1 MCKADLFPK
10 GPVIRMQM
18 TRALSLKAT
27 INGFGAL
34 ALAASVAV
42 SALPGIAAAQEPS
55 PPLGTPAPKPLEGKQ
70 KSPNPPG
77 PRDVVADFHLESTV
91 LGFDQGIGPAVGREL
106 SYNGKQYAVADV
118 YTADGQPCFSG
129 GSHFTIAPAG
139 GRFVVS
145 DKATTGD
152 SINVASLK

>member
-1 MCKADLFPK
+1 
-10 GPVIRMQM
+10 MQM

-34 ALAASVAV
+34 ALAVSVAV
-42 SALPGIAAAQEPS
+42 SALPGIATAQEPS

-106 SYNGKQYAVADV
+106 DYNGKQYTVADI
-118 YTADGQPCFSG
+118 YTVDGQPCFSG

-139 GRFVVS
+139 GRLVVGLKS
-145 DKATTGD
+145 NAGD
-152 SINVASLK
+152 QVNVASLK

>member
-1 MCKADLFPK
+1 
-10 GPVIRMQM
+10 MQM

-42 SALPGIAAAQEPS
+42 SAFPGIAAAQEPS
-55 PPLGTPAPKPLEGKQ
+55 PPLGTPGPKPLEGKQ

-77 PRDVVADFHLESTV
+77 PRDIAADFHLESTV
-91 LGFDQGIGPAVGREL
+91 LGFEQGIGPAVGREL
-106 SYNGKQYAVADV
+106 DYNGKHYVVAAI
-118 YTADGQPCFSG
+118 YTVDGQPCFSG

-139 GRFVVS
+139 GRLVVGLKS
-145 DKATTGD
+145 TAGD
-152 SINVASLK
+152 SVNVASLK

>member
-1 MCKADLFPK
+1 
-10 GPVIRMQM
+10 MQM
-18 TRALSLKAT
+18 TRTHSLKAT

-34 ALAASVAV
+34 ALAVSVAV

-55 PPLGTPAPKPLEGKQ
+55 PPMVPGPKPIEGK
-70 KSPNPPG
+70 PG
-77 PRDVVADFHLESTV
+77 THTPSPRDITADFHLESTV

-106 SYNGKQYAVADV
+106 DYNGKHYVVADI
-118 YTADGQPCFSG
+118 YTVDGQPCFSG

-139 GRFVVS
+139 GRLVVGLKS
-145 DKATTGD
+145 ATGD

>member
-1 MCKADLFPK
+1 
-10 GPVIRMQM
+10 MQM
-18 TRALSLKAT
+18 TRAFSLKAT

-42 SALPGIAAAQEPS
+42 SAFPGIAAAQEPS

-70 KSPNPPG
+70 KSANPPG
-77 PRDVVADFHLESTV
+77 PRDIAADFHLESTV

-106 SYNGKQYAVADV
+106 DYNGKHYVVAEI
-118 YTADGQPCFSG
+118 YTVDGQPCFSG
-129 GSHFTIAPAG
+129 GSHFTIAASG
-139 GRFVVS
+139 GRLVVGLKS
-145 DKATTGD
+145 ATGD